1 METIHGLL
9 LSQKDYGLTVIVT
22 DLVVLPVTADTAP
35 DVTAVTADVVPV
47 KVTVFVPAG
56 TVTVAGTLTALLA
69 LFKVTTVP
77 DGPAANPSVTRKLI
91 RLPPFSDDGDAD
103 RAAITAV
110 LTTTFKDLLIVP

>member
-1 METIHGLL
+1 MKLIHGPLIR
-9 LSQKDYGLTVIVT
+9 QKDYGLTVIVT
-22 DLVVLPVTADTAP
+22 DLVVLPVTAETAP

-56 TVTVAGTLTALLA
+56 TIIVAGTLTALLA
-69 LFKVTTVP
+69 LLNVTTVP
-77 DGPAANPSVTRKLI
+77 DGPAANPSVTRKLMT
-91 RLPPFSDDGDAD
+91 LPPFSDEGDAD